1 MGLIRR
7 LPNFGSKGT
16 QFSYSV
22 VFPEPSA
29 PTYRMRH
36 VGVTIGG
43 KRGPDD
49 EKTLSDCRLQIG
61 DYLDVAILSMDD
73 DITRLK
79 NDQRVSKKNKRFN
92 RAGLGPN
99 KFTMGRFKR

>member
-1 MGLIRR
+1 MSLIRQI
-7 LPNFGSKGT
+7 PGYENKGT

-49 EKTLSDCRLQIG
+49 VKTLSDCRLQIG
-61 DYLDVAILSMDD
+61 DYLDVAILPTDA
-73 DITRLK
+73 DITRIR
-79 NDQRVSKKNKRFN
+79 NDQRANKKNRRFN
-92 RAGLGPN
+92 RGGGNNFSL
-99 KFTMGRFKR
+99 GRFQR

>member
-1 MGLIRR
+1 MNLIRQM
-7 LPNFGSKGT
+7 PDYGEKGT

-49 EKTLSDCRLQIG
+49 EKTLGECRLQIG
-61 DYLDVAILSMDD
+61 DYLDVAILPTGA

-79 NDQRVSKKNKRFN
+79 NDQRVNKKNRRFN
-92 RAGLGPN
+92 RGGGNNFPI
-99 KFTMGRFKR
+99 GRFQR